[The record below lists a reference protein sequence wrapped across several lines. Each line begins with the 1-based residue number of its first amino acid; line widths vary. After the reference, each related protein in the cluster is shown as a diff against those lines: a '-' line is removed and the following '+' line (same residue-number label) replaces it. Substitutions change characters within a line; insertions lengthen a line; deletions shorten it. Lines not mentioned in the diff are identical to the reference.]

1 MTGSSFINE
10 YLSTYFDELNY
21 KEFYRAIFP
30 IGTLEP
36 KGASGSTGL
45 YNALALEI
53 IPQED
58 KAKVKKYIIT
68 DELEQL
74 DELVTHDNFIII
86 SPISYVGRSRAAEN
100 ARYIYALAIDL
111 DGIETKQNIKDLF
124 YQISNDILP
133 KPTYTV
139 SSGSGLHL
147 YYQFEKPIP
156 CYKNIARQ
164 LTELKNAL
172 TRKIWNKYV
181 TVLYEQPQY
190 QSLFQGF
197 RIVGGITKQGGKV
210 RVFESGKPIDI
221 EYLNGFVEEGSRV
234 TDYSYK
240 SSLTLAEAK
249 IKYPLWYEKRI
260 EQQQPKG
267 YWICKDDLYKWW
279 LNRLKNEIT
288 VGHRYYSILVLA
300 IYAKKCNITREQL
313 EQDAFSLVPQLEQLT
328 EQDNNHF
335 TAADVLAALE
345 MYNDNYFTFPIESIE
360 KLTALKIKR
369 NKRNGRKQKT
379 HLAIA
384 RATLQILNEENG
396 KALQGRP
403 TKESIVTEWRQ
414 QHPNG
419 TKAQCIRETGISKP
433 TVYKHWKT

>member
-221 EYLNGFVEEGSRV
+221 EYLNDFVEEGSRV

-267 YWICKDDLYKWW
+267 YWICKEDLYKWW

>member
-267 YWICKDDLYKWW
+267 YWICKEDLYKWW

>member
-1 MTGSSFINE
+1 MTGSSFIDE

-164 LTELKNAL
+164 LAELKNAL

-221 EYLNGFVEEGSRV
+221 EYLNDFVEEGSRV

-260 EQQQPKG
+260 EKQQPRG
-267 YWICKDDLYKWW
+267 YWICKEDLYKWW

-288 VGHRYYSILVLA
+288 VGHRYYSIMILA

-396 KALQGRP
+396 KALQGRH